1 MVTNQNL
8 SNAEGYT
15 WQIIQD
21 NYDLIPMLSISELS
35 EMAHVSI
42 STVNRTVKKKGYSG
56 YSEFKYSVEKKKL
69 PQLQG
74 FSTEVLAAI
83 AKNEEELLYTIHGIS
98 AKSIEASVQ
107 MIDEADEILLFARA
121 LSANAATEM
130 MKKLQLFHKHVS
142 LYTDSSDMSYY
153 AMETN
158 QKSLV
163 IALSLSGETEGIIKA
178 LTVAKK
184 KKANILA
191 MTVNSN
197 SSLCQLADI
206 SLVGY
211 KSPLEVNFFDLD
223 VHSRIP
229 LYILVRVL
237 FDAFSIFQKRKIIN

>member
-1 MVTNQNL
+1 
-8 SNAEGYT
+8 
-15 WQIIQD
+15 
-21 NYDLIPMLSISELS
+21 
-35 EMAHVSI
+35 
-42 STVNRTVKKKGYSG
+42 
-56 YSEFKYSVEKKKL
+56 
-69 PQLQG
+69 
-74 FSTEVLAAI
+74 
-83 AKNEEELLYTIHGIS
+83 
-98 AKSIEASVQ
+98 
-107 MIDEADEILLFARA
+107 
-121 LSANAATEM
+121 
-130 MKKLQLFHKHVS
+130 
-142 LYTDSSDMSYY
+142 MSYY